1 MALNGS
7 RSKKRSGDARF
18 GYRPSPEVRKL
29 PIDFPHQLG
38 QLDRRR
44 RLDGLNF
51 DHLQKQWRSKRI
63 ERGREGWHDFGNKD
77 LPIEK
82 YKHDIMRMVASN
94 RISLL
99 AGETGSGKSTQLAQY
114 ALEMGYDRIV
124 YLQPRRV
131 ITDNISER
139 IEAELTEQFEAKSLD
154 MPDHLVGMAHSERA
168 TLRDDS
174 IIQIMTSGVFKK
186 RASSLVDD
194 WKSEKVLVVADE
206 VHEGNIETEFSIATA
221 AEIMTDQSNWNMVLM
236 SATMNEAEIQNAY
249 APINGRKVPSIT
261 VEGRPH
267 EIEQHNRPAANP
279 VDVFFDE
286 CVDEG
291 NKTLIFTDGKRSIG
305 AMSKEIERRMGKRK
319 IKILSL
325 HSKIDN
331 DTRREIFYSEDV
343 PDEHT
348 VIISTSAGQSGLT
361 ISGVDRVISDGW
373 TKSPELDAENS
384 SGLPRRLC
392 SRAELTQQMGRGGRD
407 IAGAKFFLTKPFSNS
422 HSRVAN
428 DARFYSYDS
437 AKRDDHAPADIY
449 NTVITRNVL
458 SAAGMDKD
466 FYSLNEFLIHK
477 VTYATIKEAYLIL
490 QMIGAVDEDNRITQI
505 GKVMDKLPLRPELA
519 RAVAEAQTF
528 NQQLLPQV
536 LAIAASIEAG
546 GVLGF
551 ETNQAK
557 AKDKMQSISAKDDFL
572 AELDVFIESRRILQS
587 FTKPDQQQ
595 ALTIKQNQVAIESCW
610 GEDIRNKEITIGEL
624 DPIYQDLE
632 AAEDNFRAA
641 GLDSINVLR
650 ANKQF
655 DKMCRVVGIDKDVD
669 LLASREVSDVD
680 RNLIHEV
687 LLTGMPHL
695 LYEEVSRQT
704 RRGRQKKNP
713 DGSKQPQ
720 KVEVWY
726 RNILAPPKGE
736 VYTLDRQVGRRSILA
751 DQVLPRETMIAGYPR
766 WFVDDEDKIHNI
778 IERGFPTSRSVIQRR
793 LGRHALSVR
802 SMTEVGPDG
811 RLHMISA
818 GYIGNIQVS
827 HSKKRDKATSLSRID
842 RLVAASLE
850 SPGSAQR
857 ELRHLK
863 KQLED
868 LAGRVPLSQQTYF
881 FEKPPLSDEDLM
893 AILKKAASGAGSI
906 GELDANIRR
915 RGIKAHHYIS
925 EQNRQSIEQNM
936 PRDIDIGGEYYRLQY
951 DGDQAVPIISNFS
964 LKNAHH
970 LPRRLCIRDG
980 REVKFKVYYVD
991 EEARL
996 LTAEEIIEL
1005 SQIK

>member
-1 MALNGS
+1 MATRGS
-7 RSKKRSGDARF
+7 RSKKRSGDARY
-18 GYRPSPEVRKL
+18 GYRPSPEVRKRQ
-29 PIDFPHQLG
+29 IDFPHQVG
-38 QLDRRR
+38 QLDRQR
-44 RLDGLNF
+44 RLDELNF

-63 ERGREGWHDFGNKD
+63 ERGREGWHDFGNKE
-77 LPIEK
+77 LPIDR

-139 IEAELTEQFEAKSLD
+139 IEAELDEQFEAKNLI

-174 IIQIMTSGVFKK
+174 IIQVMTSGVFKK
-186 RASSLVDD
+186 RAAGLVSE
-194 WKSEKVLVVADE
+194 WKDEKVLVVADE

-221 AEIMTDQSNWNMVLM
+221 AEIMTSQSNWNMVLM
-236 SATMNEAEIQNAY
+236 SATMNEAEIQDAY

-267 EIEQHNRPAANP
+267 QIEEHKRPESNP
-279 VDVFFDE
+279 VDVFFEDCLE
-286 CVDEG
+286 QG
-291 NKTLIFTDGKRSIG
+291 NKTLIFTDGKRSIK
-305 AMSKEIERRMGKRK
+305 AMTKEIERRAGDRN

-331 DTRREIFYSEDV
+331 GMRQEIFNSEDV
-343 PDEHT
+343 PGQHV

-407 IAGAKFFLTKPFSNS
+407 IAGAKFYLTKPFSSS

-428 DARFYSYDS
+428 DARFYDFDS
-437 AKRDDHAPADIY
+437 NKREDHSPADIY

-477 VTYATIKEAYLIL
+477 VTYGTIKEAYLIL
-490 QMIGAVDEDNRITQI
+490 QMMGAVDEANKVTEI
-505 GKVMDKLPLRPELA
+505 GRRMDKFPLRPELA
-519 RAVAEAQTF
+519 RSIVESENWSQHILAET
-528 NQQLLPQV
+528 

-546 GVLGF
+546 GMLGY
-551 ETNQAK
+551 ESNQDK
-557 AKDKMQSISAKDDFL
+557 AKDVRQAISAKDDFL
-572 AELDVFIESRRILQS
+572 AELDLFIDSRRIYMEKRGK
-587 FTKPDQQQ
+587 TEET
-595 ALTIKQNQVAIESCW
+595 ALADWVSPEKDNMVYDDMI
-610 GEDIRNKEITIGEL
+610 EL
-624 DPIYQDLE
+624 DDG
-632 AAEDNFRAA
+632 FRAA
-641 GLDSINVLR
+641 GLDAVNAIR
-650 ANKQF
+650 ANKQYN
-655 DKMCRVVGIDKDVD
+655 KMCSALGLDQTADITHSSQLSEADRQ
-669 LLASREVSDVD
+669 LL
-680 RNLIHEV
+680 HEV
-687 LLTGMPHL
+687 FITGMPHL

-720 KVEVWY
+720 KIDVWY

-751 DQVLPRETMIAGYPR
+751 DQLLPRETMVAGYPR
-766 WFVDDEDKIHNI
+766 WFVDDDNNVHNI
-778 IERGFPTSRSVIQRR
+778 IERGFPTSRSVVQRR
-793 LGRHALSVR
+793 LGKHALNIR
-802 SMTEVGPDG
+802 NMTEVGPDG
-811 RLHMISA
+811 RLQIIST
-818 GYIGNIQVS
+818 GYIGNLAVS
-827 HSKKRDKATSLSRID
+827 RSKKQDKAVDINRVGH
-842 RLVAASLE
+842 LVDAALMN
-850 SPGSAQR
+850 PGPAQR
-857 ELRHLK
+857 ELRSLK
-863 KQLED
+863 RQLED
-868 LAGRVPLSQQTYF
+868 LARRVPPAQRSYF
-881 FEKPPLSDEDLM
+881 FEKNPIGDDDM
-893 AILKKAASGAGSI
+893 VAILQKAAQGAGSI

-915 RGIKAHHYIS
+915 RGIRAHHYIS
-925 EQNRQSIEQNM
+925 EDSRRSIEQNM
-936 PRDIDIGGEYYRLQY
+936 PRDIEIDGEYYRIQY
-951 DGDQAVPIISNFS
+951 DEVDATPVITNFS
-964 LKNAHH
+964 LRNAHI
-970 LPRRLCIRDG
+970 LPQRLCIRDG
-980 REVKFKVYYVD
+980 REVKFKVRYTDD
-991 EEARL
+991 ESRL
-996 LTAEEIIEL
+996 LSSAEMIEL
-1005 SQIK
+1005 SRLK